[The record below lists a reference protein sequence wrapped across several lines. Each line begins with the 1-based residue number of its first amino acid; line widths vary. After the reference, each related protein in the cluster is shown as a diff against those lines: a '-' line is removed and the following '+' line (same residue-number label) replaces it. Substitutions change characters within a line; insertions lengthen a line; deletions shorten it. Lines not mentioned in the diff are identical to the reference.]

1 MLGLHPDQQTL
12 KILVLGHEW
21 SFQDAICGRA
31 LEGHYEAGLQLMFAV
46 FVQQQ
51 TFWPALQALL
61 GYKTKGY
68 YFDTSNPGTVS
79 NFAITFNAW
88 KNYVLEFSAWSY
100 ILMTFN

>member
-1 MLGLHPDQQTL
+1 MLGLHPDWQTL
-12 KILVLGHEW
+12 NVPVLGHEW

-51 TFWPALQALL
+51 TSWPALQALL
-61 GYKTKGY
+61 GDKKKGY

-79 NFAITFNAW
+79 NFEI
-88 KNYVLEFSAWSY
+88 
-100 ILMTFN
+100 IL

>member
-1 MLGLHPDQQTL
+1 MLGLHPDWQTL
-12 KILVLGHEW
+12 KVPVLGHEW

-51 TFWPALQALL
+51 TSWPALQALL

-68 YFDTSNPGTVS
+68 YFDTSNPGTVQHS
-79 NFAITFNAW
+79 ANTFN
-88 KNYVLEFSAWSY
+88 E
-100 ILMTFN
+100 

>member
-1 MLGLHPDQQTL
+1 ML
-12 KILVLGHEW
+12 KIPVLGHEW

-68 YFDTSNPGTVS
+68 YFDTSHPGRVKHS
-79 NFAITFNAW
+79 AITFQMSG
-88 KNYVLEFSAWSY
+88 KVMS
-100 ILMTFN
+100 FNFQPGATYP

>member
-1 MLGLHPDQQTL
+1 MLGLHPDRQTL

-68 YFDTSNPGTVS
+68 YFDTSHPGTVS
-79 NFAITFNAW
+79 NFAITF
-88 KNYVLEFSAWSY
+88 YSEEISCP
-100 ILMTFN
+100 